1 LEANLARRIFGSTSS
16 TASCHT
22 AAVIEILKSSDLER
36 EVEPASTDHATDD
49 QYILYFDGGSR
60 GNPGPGGSGA
70 VIVKTSSQ
78 MTSASII
85 WSAAMS
91 SAHPSTT
98 DNQAEYVGV
107 VAGLRAAH
115 ANNWT
120 PLEVVGDSQLI
131 LGQLKNYRAPRN
143 DRLHQLY
150 AEARRLGDLL
160 GARRWNHHLRS
171 FNKMADAAAN
181 AAMDT
186 KTSSQVHH
194 PTTRVNMQRSWATL
208 APTLPIGKPNT
219 SLDF

>member
-1 LEANLARRIFGSTSS
+1 MEENSLQHSQLPHSNSDRNPQEQRSETRSRASKHRPRDRRPV
-16 TASCHT
+16 H
-22 AAVIEILKSSDLER
+22 AVLRRRLER
-36 EVEPASTDHATDD
+36 QPRTWRQWRCHRQNQLPDAQCRSVA
-49 QYILYFDGGSR
+49 I
-60 GNPGPGGSGA
+60 
-70 VIVKTSSQ
+70 
-78 MTSASII
+78 
-85 WSAAMS
+85 S

-98 DNQAEYVGV
+98 NNQAEYVGV
-107 VAGLRAAH
+107 LAGLRAAH

-160 GARRWNHHLRS
+160 GVRRWNHHLRS

-186 KTSSQVHH
+186 ETSSQAHH
-194 PTTRVNMQRSWATL
+194 PTTQVQLAEIATSVNLKPDQKWDWTQY
-208 APTLPIGKPNT
+208 LPRWNSAI
-219 SLDF
+219 